1 MSSPVTL
8 RDAMSRFPTGVSI
21 VTTRDP
27 DGLLYGTTAN
37 ALTSVSLEPALL
49 LICLAHT
56 SRTLAALRASG
67 AFGVNLL
74 GADAEQVARGF
85 ARSGAS
91 EAWDGVEHS
100 AGPSGSPLFAG
111 AHAAIECEVY
121 DIHTAG
127 DHDIV
132 LGRVV
137 HVVVEEDGGD
147 ALLWFRSAF
156 GSAGDPR
163 IPTAS
168 H

>member
-1 MSSPVTL
+1 MTSL
-8 RDAMSRFPTGVSI
+8 REAMSRFPTGVSI
-21 VTTRDP
+21 VTTRDA
-27 DGLLYGTTAN
+27 DGVPYGTTAN
-37 ALTSVSLEPALL
+37 ALTSVSLDPPLL

-56 SRTLAALRASG
+56 SRTLAVLRASG

-91 EAWDGVEHS
+91 EAWDGVEHA
-100 AGPSGSPLFAG
+100 AGPSGSPLFRG
-111 AHAAIECEVY
+111 AHAAIECEV
-121 DIHTAG
+121 DAVHPAG

-137 HVVVEEDGGD
+137 HVVVEEGGGD

-163 IPTAS
+163 VSTV
-168 H
+168 